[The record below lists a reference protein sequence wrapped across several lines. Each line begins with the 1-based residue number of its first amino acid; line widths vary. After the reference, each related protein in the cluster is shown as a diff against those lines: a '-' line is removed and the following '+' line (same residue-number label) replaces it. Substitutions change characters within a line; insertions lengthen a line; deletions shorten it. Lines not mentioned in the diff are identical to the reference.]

1 MLLLVTGVVFLRLL
15 KVSGKK
21 MSEIEMTLVNSDNV
35 KKFVLNSFK
44 AMGLKE
50 EDAKIFTDA
59 LMFSELRFHSGQ
71 GQGVQ
76 RITTYYKRINN
87 NEVNINSDF
96 EILKESSSLALVDAK
111 NGIGTVQASK
121 CMDLAISKAKKEG
134 IGKVIIKNSTHFGS
148 SSVHAVKA
156 TQQNCIGIVYTNAG
170 PEMAAWGSKSGGVG
184 TNPWGIS
191 CPTDRG
197 FPLILDIALTTAG
210 KGMMRW
216 HEREGISMP
225 NDWALTKDGHETTD
239 PSEAMNGFLLGIGKY
254 KGYGLS
260 FMTDV
265 LTGVISGGGYGL
277 MPYSDPK
284 KLDVSHSLTAINIE
298 WFMEITEF
306 NKRIDDFVDTLKNL
320 PLRPGF
326 DEILVPGEIENKRVN
341 EKLRSGIPLDNE
353 VIESFNELAANL
365 KIEKLNLN

>member
-1 MLLLVTGVVFLRLL
+1 MTDIKMTSVNFKNLKEFVF
-15 KVSGKK
+15 
-21 MSEIEMTLVNSDNV
+21 
-35 KKFVLNSFK
+35 NSFI
-44 AMGLKE
+44 AMGLNKI
-50 EDAKIFTDA
+50 DAEIFSDA

-76 RITTYYKRINN
+76 RITTYYKRIKNK
-87 NEVNINSDF
+87 EVNVNSEY
-96 EILKESSSLALVDAK
+96 EIIKESSSLALVDAK

-121 CMDLAISKAKKEG
+121 CMEIAINKAKKEG

-156 TQQNCIGIVYTNAG
+156 SKENCIGVVYTNAG
-170 PEMAAWGSKSGGVG
+170 PEMAPWGSKSGGVG

-191 CPTDRG
+191 CPTGKG

-216 HEREGISMP
+216 HERENKPMP
-225 NDWALTKDGHETTD
+225 NDWALTKDGYETTN
-239 PSEAMNGFLLGIGKY
+239 PSEAMDGFLLGIGQY

-277 MPYSDPK
+277 IPYSDPK
-284 KLDVSHSLTAINIE
+284 KLDVSHSLTAINID

-306 NKRIDDFVDTLKNL
+306 YKRIDDFVDTIKKL
-320 PLRPGF
+320 PLRPDF
-326 DEILVPGEIENKRVN
+326 DEIFVPGEIENKRVE
-341 EKLRSGIPLDNE
+341 EKMKFGIPLDNE
-353 VIESFNELAANL
+353 VLLSFEELAHNL
-365 KIEKLNLN
+365 GIEKLNLN

>member
-1 MLLLVTGVVFLRLL
+1 MNKINMTSVSFLNL
-15 KVSGKK
+15 
-21 MSEIEMTLVNSDNV
+21 E
-35 KKFVLNSFK
+35 KFVFNSFL
-44 AMGLKE
+44 AMGLNKN
-50 EDAKIFTDA
+50 DAKIFADA

-76 RITTYYKRINN
+76 RITTYYKRIKN
-87 NEVNINSDF
+87 NEVNINTNF
-96 EILKESSSLALVDAK
+96 EIIKESSSLALVDAK

-121 CMDLAISKAKKEG
+121 CMDIAIKKAKKEG
-134 IGKVIIKNSTHFGS
+134 IGKVIVKNSTHFGS
-148 SSVHAVKA
+148 SSVHAVRASKE
-156 TQQNCIGIVYTNAG
+156 NCIGIVYTNAG
-170 PEMAAWGSKSGGVG
+170 PEMAPWGSKSGGVG
-184 TNPWGIS
+184 TNPWGIA
-191 CPTDRG
+191 CPTIRG

-216 HEREGISMP
+216 HERENKPMP
-225 NDWALTKDGHETTD
+225 NDWALTKDGYETTN
-239 PSEAMNGFLLGIGKY
+239 PSEAMDGFLLGIGQY

-284 KLDVSHSLTAINIE
+284 KLDVSHSMTAINID

-306 NKRIDDFVDTLKNL
+306 YKRIDDFVNTIKKL
-320 PLRPGF
+320 PLRPDF
-326 DEILVPGEIENKRVN
+326 HEILVPGEIENKRVE
-341 EKLRSGIPLDNE
+341 EKMKYGIPLDDE
-353 VIESFNELAANL
+353 VLLSFEELADNL

>member
-1 MLLLVTGVVFLRLL
+1 
-15 KVSGKK
+15 
-21 MSEIEMTLVNSDNV
+21 MSNIKMTLVNFENL
-35 KKFVLNSFK
+35 KKFVLNSFL
-44 AMGLKE
+44 AMGLNKK
-50 EDAKIFTDA
+50 DAEIFTDA

-76 RITTYYKRINN
+76 RITTYFKRIKN
-87 NEVNINSDF
+87 NEVNINSEF

-111 NGIGTVQASK
+111 NGIGTIQASK
-121 CMDLAISKAKKEG
+121 CMDIAINKAKNEG
-134 IGKVIIKNSTHFGS
+134 IGKVIVKNSTHFGS

-156 TQQNCIGIVYTNAG
+156 SKQNCIGIAYTNAG
-170 PEMAAWGSKSGGVG
+170 PEMAPWGSKSGGVG

-191 CPTDRG
+191 CPTGKG

-216 HEREGISMP
+216 HEREGKKMP
-225 NDWALTKDGHETTD
+225 DDWALTKDGNETTN
-239 PSEAMNGFLLGIGKY
+239 PTEAMNGFLLGIGKY

-277 MPYSDPK
+277 MPYSDPN

-298 WFMEITEF
+298 WFMSMSEF
-306 NKRIDDFVDTLKNL
+306 QKRIDDFIDTLKKL

-326 DEILVPGEIENKRVN
+326 EEILVPGEIENKRVS
-341 EKLRSGIPLDNE
+341 EKMESGIPLDSE
-353 VIESFNELAANL
+353 VLESFNELAS
-365 KIEKLNLN
+365 NLNIPKLI

>member
-1 MLLLVTGVVFLRLL
+1 MSMIKMTSVDSKNLKQFVFNAF
-15 KVSGKK
+15 S
-21 MSEIEMTLVNSDNV
+21 
-35 KKFVLNSFK
+35 
-44 AMGLKE
+44 AMGLNEK
-50 EDAKIFTDA
+50 DAGIFTDA

-76 RITTYYKRINN
+76 RITTYYKRIKN
-87 NEVNINSDF
+87 NEVNINSEY

-111 NGIGTVQASK
+111 NGIGTIQASK
-121 CMDLAISKAKKEG
+121 CMDIAINKAKTEG
-134 IGKVIIKNSTHFGS
+134 IGKVIVKNSTHFGS

-156 TQQNCIGIVYTNAG
+156 TKENCIGIVYTNAG
-170 PEMAAWGSKSGGVG
+170 PEMAPWGSKSGGVG

-191 CPTDRG
+191 CPTGKG

-216 HEREGISMP
+216 YEREGIPMP
-225 NDWALTKDGHETTD
+225 EDWALTKDGEETTN
-239 PSEAMNGFLLGIGKY
+239 PTEAMNGFLLGIGKY

-277 MPYSDPK
+277 MPYSDPN

-306 NKRIDDFVDTLKNL
+306 YKRIDDFVNTLKNL

-326 DEILVPGEIENKRVN
+326 DEILVPGEIENKRVK
-341 EKLRSGIPLDNE
+341 EKMETGIPLDNE
-353 VIESFNELAANL
+353 VIESFNELALNL
-365 KIEKLNLN
+365 SIEKLKLN

>member
-1 MLLLVTGVVFLRLL
+1 MIKMTSVDSKNLKQFVFNAF
-15 KVSGKK
+15 SAIG
-21 MSEIEMTLVNSDNV
+21 
-35 KKFVLNSFK
+35 LNEK
-44 AMGLKE
+44 
-50 EDAKIFTDA
+50 DAGIFTDA

-76 RITTYYKRINN
+76 RITTYYKRIKN
-87 NEVNINSDF
+87 NEVNINSEY

-111 NGIGTVQASK
+111 NGIGTIQASK
-121 CMDLAISKAKKEG
+121 CMDIAINKAKTEG
-134 IGKVIIKNSTHFGS
+134 IGKVIVKNSTHFGS

-156 TQQNCIGIVYTNAG
+156 TKENCIGIVYTNAG
-170 PEMAAWGSKSGGVG
+170 PEMAPWGSKSGGVG

-191 CPTDRG
+191 CPTGKG

-216 HEREGISMP
+216 YEREGIPMP
-225 NDWALTKDGHETTD
+225 EDWALTKDGEETTN
-239 PSEAMNGFLLGIGKY
+239 PTEAMNGFLLGIGKY

-277 MPYSDPK
+277 MPYSDPN

-306 NKRIDDFVDTLKNL
+306 YKRIDDFVNTLKNL

-326 DEILVPGEIENKRVN
+326 DEILVPGEIENKRVK
-341 EKLRSGIPLDNE
+341 EKMEIGIPLDNK
-353 VIESFNELAANL
+353 VIESFNELALNL
-365 KIEKLNLN
+365 SIEKLKLN

>member
-1 MLLLVTGVVFLRLL
+1 MTDIKMTSVNFKNLKEFVF
-15 KVSGKK
+15 
-21 MSEIEMTLVNSDNV
+21 
-35 KKFVLNSFK
+35 NSFI
-44 AMGLKE
+44 AMGLNKI
-50 EDAKIFTDA
+50 DAEIFSDA

-76 RITTYYKRINN
+76 RITTYYKRIKNK
-87 NEVNINSDF
+87 EVNVNSEY
-96 EILKESSSLALVDAK
+96 EIIKESSSLALVDAK

-121 CMDLAISKAKKEG
+121 CMEIAINKAKKEG

-156 TQQNCIGIVYTNAG
+156 SKENCIGVVYTNAG
-170 PEMAAWGSKSGGVG
+170 PEMAPWGSKSGGVG

-191 CPTDRG
+191 CPTGKG

-216 HEREGISMP
+216 HERENKPMP
-225 NDWALTKDGHETTD
+225 NDWALTKDGHETTN
-239 PSEAMNGFLLGIGKY
+239 PSEAMDGFLLGIGQY

-284 KLDVSHSLTAINIE
+284 KLDVSHSLTAINID

-306 NKRIDDFVDTLKNL
+306 YKRIDDFVDTIKKL
-320 PLRPGF
+320 PLRPDF
-326 DEILVPGEIENKRVN
+326 DEIFVPGEIENKRVE
-341 EKLRSGIPLDNE
+341 EKMKFGIPLDNE
-353 VIESFNELAANL
+353 VLLSFEELAHNL
-365 KIEKLNLN
+365 GIEKLKLN

>member
-1 MLLLVTGVVFLRLL
+1 MQN
-15 KVSGKK
+15 
-21 MSEIEMTLVNSDNV
+21 IDMTLVNFKNLEN
-35 KKFVLNSFK
+35 FVLNSFL
-44 AMGLKE
+44 AMGLRN

-76 RITTYYKRINN
+76 RITTYYKRIKNK
-87 NEVNINSDF
+87 EVNINIDLD
-96 EILKESSSLALVDAK
+96 IVKESSSLALVDAK

-121 CMDLAISKAKKEG
+121 CMDIAITKAKNEG
-134 IGKVIIKNSTHFGS
+134 IGQVIIKNSTHFGS

-156 TQQNCIGIVYTNAG
+156 TKKNCIGIAYTNAG
-170 PEMAAWGSKSGGVG
+170 PEMAPWGSRSGGVG

-191 CPTDRG
+191 CPTNRG
-197 FPLILDIALTTAG
+197 YPLILDIALTTAG

-216 HEREGISMP
+216 HEREQIPMP
-225 NDWALTKDGHETTD
+225 NDWALTKEGEETTN
-239 PSEAMNGFLLGIGKY
+239 PSDAMDGFLLGIGKY

-260 FMTDV
+260 FMTDI

-277 MPYSDPK
+277 IPYSDPK

-298 WFMEITEF
+298 WFMEISDF
-306 NKRIDDFVDTLKNL
+306 YSRINDFVDTLKKL

-326 DEILVPGEIENKRVN
+326 DEILVPGDLENKRVK
-341 EKLRSGIPLDNE
+341 EKLEKGILIDSE
-353 VIESFNELAANL
+353 VIDSFNILAKDLNIDKL
-365 KIEKLNLN
+365 KI